1 MAWVMGKIIRNSW
14 ALFTGFAVIMISH
27 GFQGNLLGIRAVLE
41 NFNFIAT
48 GTMMSGYFIG
58 YFIGAN
64 MIPNLVSKVGHI
76 RVFAA
81 FASMASL
88 SSLVH
93 VVFVDPVIWTLA
105 RFLTGFSMIGIL
117 IIVESWLN
125 DRATN
130 KTRGKVL
137 SLYMLLTFSG
147 FALGNLL
154 LNVSS
159 PKNYE
164 PFILISLLFS
174 IALIPI
180 LLTKRKP
187 PTFKKTSSIKIKE
200 LYKIS
205 PFGSFSTF
213 CSGFIFSAMFTML
226 SVYAVTMNLSV
237 FDISILLFAVTLSGA
252 LFQWPIGSLSDKHD
266 RRLVIIGC
274 CILASIFA
282 ILSISASGLSFN
294 NLIAEEMIR
303 FNYFSIGTGMDKAKL
318 FIFIILLSGMT
329 LPLFALNLALVNDYI
344 PKEKFV
350 AAGAGLNI
358 IFGLGAMAGPIIC
371 SILMNV
377 LGPNGFFVHLLMFFI
392 IITVFGLFRI
402 SKRKYEDNPES
413 TFTPLPKDITPL
425 GIELDPETG
434 VDLSNTANDKK

>member
-1 MAWVMGKIIRNSW
+1 MGKIIRNSW
-14 ALFTGFAVIMISH
+14 ALFTGYVIIMISH

-64 MIPNLVSKVGHI
+64 IIPNLISKVGHI

-93 VVFVDPVIWTLA
+93 VVFVDPVVWTLA

-187 PTFKKTSSIKIKE
+187 PTFKKISSIKIKE
-200 LYKIS
+200 LFKIS

-237 FDISILLFAVTLSGA
+237 FEISILLFAVTLAGA
-252 LFQWPIGSLSDKHD
+252 IFQWPIGSLSDKYD
-266 RRLVIIGC
+266 RRIVIVGC
-274 CILASIFA
+274 CVFSSIFA
-282 ILSISASGLSFN
+282 VLSISVSGVSFE
-294 NLIAEEMIR
+294 NLLVGEMFR
-303 FNYFSIGTGMDKAKL
+303 FNYFSPDTAMDKTKL

-358 IFGLGAMAGPIIC
+358 IFGLGAIAGPIIC
-371 SILMNV
+371 SVLMNF
-377 LGPNGFFVHLLMFFI
+377 LGPNGFFVHLLIFFI
-392 IITVFGLFRI
+392 IITCFGIFRM
-402 SKRKYEDNPES
+402 SKRKYEDNPDS

-425 GIELDPETG
+425 GIELDPDTG

>member
-1 MAWVMGKIIRNSW
+1 MGKLLRNSW
-14 ALFTGFAVIMISH
+14 ALFTGFTIIMISH

-41 NFNFIAT
+41 DFNFIAT

-64 MIPNLVSKVGHI
+64 IIPNLVSKVGHI

-93 VVFVDPVIWTLA
+93 VVFVDPVVWTLA

-125 DRATN
+125 DRAN
-130 KTRGKVL
+130 NRTRGKVL
-137 SLYMLLTFSG
+137 SFYMFLTFFG

-187 PTFKKTSSIKIKE
+187 PKFKKISSINIKE
-200 LYKIS
+200 LFKIS
-205 PFGSFSTF
+205 PMGSFSMF
-213 CSGFIFSAMFTML
+213 CSGFIFSAMFSML
-226 SVYAVTMNLSV
+226 SVYAVTMDLSV
-237 FDISILLFAVTLSGA
+237 FEISILLFSVTLSGA
-252 LFQWPIGSLSDKHD
+252 IFQWPIGSLSDIYD
-266 RRLVIIGC
+266 RRLIIIGC
-274 CILASIFA
+274 CIAASMFA
-282 ILSISASGLSFN
+282 FLSIAASGLSFD
-294 NLIAEEMIR
+294 NLIIERMIR
-303 FNYFSIGTGMDKAKL
+303 LNYSGMDKLKL

-358 IFGLGAMAGPIIC
+358 VFGLGAIAGPIIC
-371 SILMNV
+371 SVLMNF
-377 LGPNGFFVHLLMFFI
+377 LGPNGFFIHLIIFLLIIAFFGI
-392 IITVFGLFRI
+392 FRLTR
-402 SKRKYEDNPES
+402 RKYADNPES

-434 VDLSNTANDKK
+434 VDLSADIKTSKK

>member
-1 MAWVMGKIIRNSW
+1 MYKIIKNSW
-14 ALFTGFAVIMISH
+14 ALFIGYGVIMVSH
-27 GFQGNLLGIRAVLE
+27 GFQGNLLGIRAILE

-48 GTMMSGYFIG
+48 GTMMSGYFVG
-58 YFIGAN
+58 YFVGAN

-93 VVFVDPVIWTLA
+93 ALFVDPIVWTLA

-137 SLYMLLTFSG
+137 SLYMFFTF
-147 FALGNLL
+147 FAFTIGNLL
-154 LNVSS
+154 LNISS
-159 PKNYE
+159 PNSYE

-174 IALIPI
+174 VALIPI

-187 PTFKKTSSIKIKE
+187 PTFKKTSSIRIKE
-200 LYKIS
+200 LLKIS
-205 PFGSFSTF
+205 PFGSFSMF
-213 CSGFIFSAMFTML
+213 CTGFIFAAMFAML
-226 SVYAVTMNLSV
+226 SVYAVTMNLTV
-237 FDISILLFAVTLSGA
+237 FEISILLVGTTLAGA
-252 LFQWPIGSLSDKHD
+252 IFQWPIGYLSDKYD
-266 RRLVIIGC
+266 RRVIVIGC
-274 CILASIFA
+274 CISSFIFGV
-282 ILSISASGLSFN
+282 LSIMSSGIYFESLV
-294 NLIAEEMIR
+294 AEEMVR
-303 FNYFSIGTGMDKAKL
+303 FNYFSSDGNMNKTNL

-329 LPLFALNLALVNDYI
+329 LPMFALNLALVNDYI

-371 SILMNV
+371 SVLMSL
-377 LGPNGFFVHLLMFFI
+377 LGPNGFFIHLFIFLLAIIFFGI
-392 IITVFGLFRI
+392 YRVN
-402 SKRKYEDNPES
+402 KREYEDNPES
-413 TFTPLPKDITPL
+413 TFTPLPREITPL
-425 GIELDPETG
+425 GIELDPDTG
-434 VDLSNTANDKK
+434 VDLSNTLNDKK

>member
-1 MAWVMGKIIRNSW
+1 MGKIIRNSW
-14 ALFTGFAVIMISH
+14 ALFTGYVIIMISH
-27 GFQGNLLGIRAVLE
+27 GFQGNLLGIRAILE

-64 MIPNLVSKVGHI
+64 IIPNLISKVGHI

-93 VVFVDPVIWTLA
+93 VVFVDPVVWTLA

-187 PTFKKTSSIKIKE
+187 PTFKKISSIKIKE
-200 LYKIS
+200 LFKIS

-237 FDISILLFAVTLSGA
+237 FEISILLFAVTLAGA
-252 LFQWPIGSLSDKHD
+252 IFQWPIGSLSDKYD
-266 RRLVIIGC
+266 RRIIIIGC
-274 CILASIFA
+274 CIASSIFA
-282 ILSISASGLSFN
+282 VLSIAASGISFE
-294 NLIAEEMIR
+294 NLLVGEMFK
-303 FNYFSIGTGMDKAKL
+303 FNYFSPDTAMDKTKL
-318 FIFIILLSGMT
+318 FIFIVLLSGMT

-358 IFGLGAMAGPIIC
+358 IFGLGAIAGPIIC
-371 SILMNV
+371 SVLMNF
-377 LGPNGFFVHLLMFFI
+377 LGPNGFFVHLLIFFI
-392 IITVFGLFRI
+392 VITCFGIFRMN
-402 SKRKYEDNPES
+402 KRKHEDNPDS
-413 TFTPLPKDITPL
+413 SFTPLPKDITPL
-425 GIELDPETG
+425 GIELDPDTG
-434 VDLSNTANDKK
+434 VDLSNTTANDKK